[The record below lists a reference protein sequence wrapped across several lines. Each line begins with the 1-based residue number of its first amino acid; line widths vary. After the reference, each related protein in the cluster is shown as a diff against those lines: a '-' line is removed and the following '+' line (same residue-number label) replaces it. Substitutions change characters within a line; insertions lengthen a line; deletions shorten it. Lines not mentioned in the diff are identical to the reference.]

1 MYWHNCINHRS
12 INCYSLQRLTNH
24 NCFITEQR
32 PLFTNP
38 LKLDPRGFSLG
49 DCFLFDIYT
58 IPTIHFICLFNNI
71 VYISRYSLF
80 LFFFFFKTWVIRDYP
95 AELMFA
101 LLRCTFVTILSTII
115 ALIAEKD
122 PNAWKLNFNMELI
135 CIVYSVSKNKTSFI
149 LGFAI
154 MSLINNLP
162 YGLISRHC
170 LQLQFEPVFI
180 FGHVARRGLSTLPCL
195 SHLV

>member
-1 MYWHNCINHRS
+1 LATAFFLLALTYIVQVKHTQTS
-12 INCYSLQRLTNH
+12 IPYQPFISYAFLTTLY
-24 NCFITEQR
+24 ISQ
-32 PLFTNP
+32 
-38 LKLDPRGFSLG
+38 G
-49 DCFLFDIYT
+49 
-58 IPTIHFICLFNNI
+58 IHFFC
-71 VYISRYSLF
+71 S
-80 LFFFFFKTWVIRDYP
+80 FFFFKTWVIRDYP

-180 FGHVARRGLSTLPCL
+180 FGHVARRGLSMLPCL